1 MCFWCNCLRGFV
13 PHSVRNT
20 MHLIALDLDTIWL
33 LNRAIFDFQKRNFAF
48 EHGRAQGEHARAQ
61 PNLGKNSP
69 CWGWARPCSSP
80 VRWARPCLM
89 NSTPVLITGR
99 QNSNSRSTARVPYE
113 HGRAGQGARPCSTSA
128 RPCWSVQRA
137 WLILNAP
144 KPVLMIKLYL
154 FCLNMLK
161 RYVDMWDICVY
172 GY

>member
-1 MCFWCNCLRGFV
+1 
-13 PHSVRNT
+13 
-20 MHLIALDLDTIWL
+20 MHLIALDLDTIWP
-33 LNRAIFDFQKRNFAF
+33 LNRAIFDLRKCNFAF

-89 NSTPVLITGR
+89 NSTSVLITGR

-113 HGRAGQGARPCSTSA
+113 HDRAGQGARPCSISA
-128 RPCWSVQRA
+128 RPCWPVQRA
-137 WLILNAP
+137 CLILNAF
-144 KPVLMIKLYL
+144 KHVLMIKLCLFYL
-154 FCLNMLK
+154 NIL
-161 RYVDMWDICVY
+161 DIMRTWAMYALY